1 MSPHQLLWNPIT
13 GSAVTAAARAT
24 QATTPLRHQEA

>member
-13 GSAVTAAARAT
+13 GSDGCRAGD
-24 QATTPLRHQEA
+24 ASTTPLRHQEA